1 MASAVMM
8 TNGRRSIYDS
18 LAPRGDVQQ
27 GLVAGSVAKS
37 VSAKA
42 AGSRPARRIGHLQFA
57 RMRERAPC
65 AAKCFMRSVL
75 GVASVNA
82 TDTTVVVRIGVL
94 PLGAH
99 NGQRVSGRAAA
110 ALEASLDRNRRQDV
124 FRVYDV
130 SFGRFRQQA
139 APDAVLLASA

>member
-1 MASAVMM
+1 
-8 TNGRRSIYDS
+8 
-18 LAPRGDVQQ
+18 
-27 GLVAGSVAKS
+27 
-37 VSAKA
+37 
-42 AGSRPARRIGHLQFA
+42 
-57 RMRERAPC
+57 
-65 AAKCFMRSVL
+65 MRSVL